1 MTTEVFKNWL
11 KTVIDSP
18 SFTIGKL
25 DTSKLQTICVYSG
38 ISPGSNRP
46 AVGNESGHSEKTI
59 RILLRWGNNF
69 AKAEAKAQQLYSL
82 LRNKTV
88 KIGGVTT
95 CIVCK
100 YSEPTSLG
108 TDDKGV
114 YEFSIDLTLIF
125 ER

>member
-1 MTTEVFKNWL
+1 MTAEAFKNWL

-25 DTSKLQTICVYSG
+25 DTSKTQTICVYSG
-38 ISPGSNRP
+38 VFSGANRP
-46 AVGNESGHSEKTI
+46 AIGNESGYAEKTI

-69 AKAEAKAQQLYSL
+69 AKAELKAQQLYNS

-88 KIGGVTT
+88 KIGGKTT

-100 YSEPTSLG
+100 YSEPVSLG
-108 TDDKGV
+108 TDDKGM
-114 YEFSIDLTLIF
+114 YEFSVDLTLIF

>member
-1 MTTEVFKNWL
+1 MTTEAFKNWL

-25 DTSKLQTICVYSG
+25 DTSKPQTICVYSG
-38 ISPGSNRP
+38 VFSGTNRP
-46 AVGNESGHSEKTI
+46 AIGGAEGYSEKTI

-69 AKAEAKAQQLYSL
+69 AKAETKAQQVYGL

-88 KIGGVTT
+88 SIGGVKT

-100 YSEPTSLG
+100 HSEPVSLG

>member
-1 MTTEVFKNWL
+1 MTTEAFKNWL

-25 DTSKLQTICVYSG
+25 DTSKPQTICVYSG
-38 ISPGSNRP
+38 VFSGANKP
-46 AVGNESGHSEKTI
+46 AVGNVSGYSEKTI
-59 RILLRWGNNF
+59 RILMRWGNNF
-69 AKAEAKAQQLYSL
+69 AKAETKAQQLYDSL
-82 LRNKTV
+82 SNKTV
-88 KIGGVTT
+88 KINEK
-95 CIVCK
+95 IVCISCK
-100 YSEPTSLG
+100 YAEPVNLG